1 MTNRERVLATL
12 RHQQPDQ
19 VPYHIDFT
27 QKALARFQAYAGVA
41 RLKSLENCL
50 TMCGME
56 PANAWRETAPDI
68 WEDQFG
74 VQWNRSV
81 DKDIGVVCNTC
92 VTPDNVRTYRMPDPE
107 DPSRYQALRDSL
119 TAGKGERFVVGNLGF
134 SLFER
139 AWTLAGM
146 ENVLMAMVTDP
157 DFIQTLL
164 DRILAFNLRVIENTC
179 RLDIDAM
186 EFGDDW
192 GQQTGLIM
200 GPELWRQFIYPRIRQ
215 MYQAVKAHKKF
226 VFIHSCG
233 RVQEVFP
240 DLIEAGL
247 DVFNPFQ
254 PEVMDPVTMKKQFG
268 RHLTFF
274 GGISTQRLLPFG
286 TVAQVKKEVRELL
299 KVVGES
305 GGYIAA
311 PAHAIPGDAKP
322 ENIAA
327 MLDVLQNQ

>member
-1 MTNRERVLATL
+1 MNNRERVLATL
-12 RHQQPDQ
+12 GHQPTDR
-19 VPYHIDFT
+19 VPYNIDFT
-27 QKALARFQAYAGVA
+27 QKAAAQFQAYAGGD

-50 TMCGME
+50 TRFGLE

-92 VTPDNVRTYRMPDPE
+92 VTPDNVRTHRMPDPD

-119 TAGKGERFVVGNLGF
+119 AAGKGQRFVVGCIGF

-157 DFIQTLL
+157 DFIHTLL
-164 DRILAFNLRVIENTC
+164 DRILLYNLRVIENTC

-186 EFGDDW
+186 HFGDDW

-200 GPELWRQFIYPRIRQ
+200 GPELWRKFICPRVRQ
-215 MYQAVKAHKKF
+215 MYQAVKAHNKF
-226 VFIHSCG
+226 VSIHSCG
-233 RVQEVFP
+233 KVQEVFP

-268 RHLTFF
+268 RHLVFF

-299 KVVGES
+299 KVVGEQ

-311 PAHAIPGDAKP
+311 PAHSIPGDAKP

>member
-12 RHQQPDQ
+12 KHQQPDR
-19 VPYHIDFT
+19 VPYHIEFT
-27 QKALARFQAYAGVA
+27 QKALVRFQTYAGA
-41 RLKSLENCL
+41 DRLASMGNCL
-50 TMCGME
+50 TRCVIP
-56 PANAWRETAPDI
+56 PASAWRETAPDI

-92 VTPDNVRTYRMPDPE
+92 VMPDNVRTYRMPDPD
-107 DPSRYQALRDSL
+107 DPSRYQTLRDSL
-119 TAGKGERFVVGNLGF
+119 AAGKGERFVVGCIGF

-146 ENVLMAMVTDP
+146 ENVLMAMVADP
-157 DFIQTLL
+157 DFIHTLL
-164 DRILAFNLRVIENTC
+164 DRILAYNLRVIENAC

-200 GPELWRQFIYPRIRQ
+200 GPELWRQFVYPRVRQ
-215 MYQAVKAHKKF
+215 MYQAVKARNKF

-233 RVQEVFP
+233 KVQEIFP

-268 RHLTFF
+268 RRLVFF

-299 KVVGES
+299 KVVGEQ

>member
-1 MTNRERVLATL
+1 MTNRERVLTTL
-12 RHQQPDQ
+12 GHQQPDR

-27 QKALARFQAYAGVA
+27 QKALARFQAYAGA
-41 RLKSLENCL
+41 DWLKSLENCL
-50 TMCGME
+50 TVFGMD
-56 PANAWRETAPDI
+56 PANTWRETAPDI

-92 VTPDNVRTYRMPDPE
+92 VTLENVGTYRMPDPD
-107 DPSRYQALRDSL
+107 DPSRYQALRDFL
-119 TAGKGERFVVGNLGF
+119 AAGKGDRFVVGDIGF

-146 ENVLMAMVTDP
+146 ENVLMAMVADP
-157 DFIQTLL
+157 DFIHTLL
-164 DRILAFNLRVIENTC
+164 DRILAFNLRVIENAC

-186 EFGDDW
+186 RFGDDW

-215 MYQAVKAHKKF
+215 MYQAVKARKKF
-226 VFIHSCG
+226 VVIHSCG
-233 RVQEVFP
+233 KVQEVFP

-254 PEVMDPVTMKKQFG
+254 PEVMDPVIMKKQFG
-268 RHLTFF
+268 RRLVFF

-286 TVAQVKKEVRELL
+286 TVSQVKKEVRELL

-322 ENIAA
+322 ENVAA

>member
-12 RHQQPDQ
+12 RHQQPDRIPYQ
-19 VPYHIDFT
+19 VSFT
-27 QKALARFQAYAGVA
+27 QPARARFQAYAGA
-41 RLKSLENCL
+41 DRLASLGNCL
-50 TMCGME
+50 TAFEME
-56 PANAWRETAPDI
+56 PARAWRETAPDI
-68 WEDQFG
+68 WEDQYG
-74 VQWNRSV
+74 VRWNRSV

-92 VTPDNVRTYRMPDPE
+92 VTPDNVETYPMPDPD
-107 DPSRYQALRDSL
+107 DPTRYEALRNAL
-119 TAGKGERFVVGNLGF
+119 AAGKGDRFVVGGIGF

-146 ENVLMAMVTDP
+146 ENVLMAMVANP
-157 DFIQTLL
+157 GFVHTLL
-164 DRILAFNLRVIENTC
+164 DRILAINLRVIENTC

-186 EFGDDW
+186 HFGDDW

-200 GPELWRQFIYPRIRQ
+200 GPKLWRQFILPRIRN
-215 MYQAVKAHKKF
+215 MYQAVKAHNKF
-226 VFIHSCG
+226 VSIHSCG
-233 RVQEVFP
+233 KVQEVFP

-254 PEVMDPVTMKKQFG
+254 PEVMGPVAMKKQYG
-268 RHLTFF
+268 RRLVFY

-286 TVAQVKKEVRELL
+286 TVSQVKKEVRELL
-299 KVVGES
+299 KGVGDS

-311 PAHAIPGDAKP
+311 PAHSIPGDAKP

>member
-12 RHQQPDQ
+12 GHQQPDR

-27 QKALARFQAYAGVA
+27 QKALARFQAYAGGD
-41 RLKSLENCL
+41 RLKSLQNCL
-50 TMCGME
+50 TMYEME
-56 PANAWRETAPDI
+56 PANAWRETVPDI

-92 VTPDNVRTYRMPDPE
+92 VTPDNVNTYHFPDPD
-107 DPSRYQALRDSL
+107 DPSLYQRLRDIL
-119 TAGKGERFVVGNLGF
+119 AVGKGDQFIVSSIGF

-146 ENVLMAMVTDP
+146 ENVLMAMVADP
-157 DFIQTLL
+157 DFVNILL
-164 DRILAFNLRVIENTC
+164 DRILDFNLRVIANTC

-186 EFGDDW
+186 RFGDDW

-200 GPELWRQFIYPRIRQ
+200 GPGLWRQFIYPRVRQ
-215 MYQAVKAHKKF
+215 MYQAVKARNKF
-226 VFIHSCG
+226 VSIHSCG
-233 RVQEVFP
+233 KVQEIFP

-268 RHLTFF
+268 RHLVFF

-299 KVVGES
+299 QIVGEQ